1 VELLAWAFSSGWASG
16 INGYAVVLVMGLM
29 SRFGGADGVP
39 EIFERP
45 DVLLVATAL
54 LLIDAVMDKIPYLDS
69 LWDAVHTT
77 IRPVIGA
84 VIALM
89 LAGDAT
95 SLEQAVAAATGG
107 GAALASHLVKS
118 GLRVAVNAS
127 PEPASNIALSI
138 AEDLAVAGVVAV
150 SVLWPLV
157 AACVAGALLISG
169 LLVVRFLLRRLA
181 WSWRAL
187 RGRQMRQVPHR
198 LPTDPGQQPRDAV

>member
-1 VELLAWAFSSGWASG
+1 MELLAWAFSSGWASG

-29 SRFGGADGVP
+29 GRFGGADGVP

-69 LWDAVHTT
+69 AWDAAHTM

-95 SLEQAVAAATGG
+95 SLEQAIATATGG

-118 GLRVAVNAS
+118 GLRVAVNTS
-127 PEPASNIALSI
+127 PEPASNIAVSL
-138 AEDLAVAGVVAV
+138 AEDFTVAGVVAV

-157 AACVAGALLISG
+157 AACIAGALLVSG
-169 LLVVRFLLRRLA
+169 LLMVRFLLRRLA
-181 WSWRAL
+181 LSWRAL
-187 RGRQMRQVPHR
+187 RSRQMMSVPHR
-198 LPTDPGQQPRDAV
+198 FPADPGPPPRDAA